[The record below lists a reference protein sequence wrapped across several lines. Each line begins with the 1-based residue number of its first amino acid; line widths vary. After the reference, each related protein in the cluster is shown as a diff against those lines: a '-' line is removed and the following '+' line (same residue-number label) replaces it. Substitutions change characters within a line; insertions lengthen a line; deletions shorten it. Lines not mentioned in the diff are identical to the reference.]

1 MVNGRFK
8 LKVHHPSGR
17 PHLDQMG
24 SALESV
30 ASAEGI
36 SWEES
41 YEKLISTC
49 GKLGLMP
56 QDRRTIAAMIEGFG
70 YFRQHSSLAGKKMEE
85 FLEWCDGKFHDG
97 EKLIVNISNS
107 YTSRRFAPIIPVE
120 RDGEVRYTLVYP
132 RNELS
137 EVIFEVWIAWKDKA
151 DHSEKE
157 YRKRQSKVS
166 KRENHTQENEALHV
180 FNENPNDNLIGDC
193 AVRAV
198 AGVLEISWEEAVRRL
213 AKAQDYKVTV
223 INTEENINA
232 LLEKEGFQ
240 QFGPI
245 TRDGVIL
252 TGKGFCDIIHDMFQ
266 AGTRIFAY
274 VGNSHVVA
282 ILVFDGDYKIVDTWD
297 STDRRI
303 TGYWAKY
310 PKRTKHDRP
319 VREETPAMPP
329 KDDSITSLSEGMR
342 IVHKAFGTGEV
353 VSLKNGIASVEFPG
367 KGVRKMAESWVIA
380 NCKSAD

>member
-1 MVNGRFK
+1 MDSAPFI
-8 LKVHHPSGR
+8 LKVHNPTGHPE
-17 PHLDQMG
+17 LDQLG
-24 SALESV
+24 TALESV
-30 ASAEGI
+30 STVEGI

-41 YEKLISTC
+41 YEILISTC

-56 QDRRTIAAMIEGFG
+56 HDRRSVEAMIEGCG
-70 YFRQHSSLAGKKMEE
+70 YFHQHSSFAGKTVEE
-85 FLEWCDGKFHDG
+85 FIKWCDGKFHDG
-97 EKLIVNISNS
+97 EKLIVNIANNAI
-107 YTSRRFAPIIPVE
+107 TRHFAPIVPVE
-120 RDGEVRYTLVYP
+120 SGGKVRYTLVYP
-132 RNELS
+132 RNVMS
-137 EVIFEVWIAWKDKA
+137 YGIFEVWIAWKDKA

-157 YRKRQSKVS
+157 YRKRQITSSKKV
-166 KRENHTQENEALHV
+166 NDTQENEALHV

-213 AKAQDYKVTV
+213 VRAQDYKVTL
-223 INTEENINA
+223 INTEKNINA

-240 QFGPI
+240 KFGPI
-245 TRDGVIL
+245 RRDGVIL

-266 AGTRIFAY
+266 AGTRILAY
-274 VGNSHVVA
+274 VGNNHAVA

-297 STDRRI
+297 STNRRI

-319 VREETPAMPP
+319 VREEAPAIPP
-329 KDDSITSLSEGMR
+329 KDDSIKSRSEGMR
-342 IVHKAFGTGEV
+342 IVHKAFGKGVV

-380 NCKSAD
+380 NCKAAD